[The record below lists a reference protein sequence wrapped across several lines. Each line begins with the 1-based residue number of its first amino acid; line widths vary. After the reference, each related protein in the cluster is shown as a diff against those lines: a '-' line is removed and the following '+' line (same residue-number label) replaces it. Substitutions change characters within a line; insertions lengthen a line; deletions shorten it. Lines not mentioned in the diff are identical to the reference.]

1 MIQSQKQQYP
11 YWSKMLEN
19 QLQEK
24 QQNDF
29 QFKQDQ
35 ELRKQRYKQELQ
47 TDMMLHQ
54 QKKQVQQSQNQ
65 QLESIMLETLRQR
78 ESKKLKEMEERKIKQ
93 IQTSLDNLNNLMIKK
108 KMNLERSYNNQQL
121 DKEFIRQEQMRE
133 MKTIEEKKQK
143 KEEEAKLLKV
153 TYDDMI
159 NNKRQLR
166 QELQQNAPTSIPTLI
181 NEQSKAK
188 IDTKKYQVELQKQLE
203 QKQKQLEELRLK
215 KIEERQKVEQKIEFE
230 KQKMMEN
237 KLKNYQAYKQYETEN
252 YELLLDRK
260 QQQQSNPSELK
271 LLQNPSQSK
280 LPRIYQDNYYPIE
293 RKKQLELLDRDLL
306 KYQLL
311 QQQQNIINHN
321 HTILSPVQDKVQDGT
336 KSESS
341 KQTKQSKQSKQ
352 ASNTLNQLVPQQ
364 QQQQQVQV
372 STPSQKSRNSKL
384 NPQNPIVHLNQRY
397 VPKKR
402 SFNIVTGII
411 TPN

>member
-1 MIQSQKQQYP
+1 MIQSQQQQYP
-11 YWSKMLEN
+11 YWSKVLEN
-19 QLQEK
+19 QWQEK

-54 QKKQVQQSQNQ
+54 QKKQVQQNFNQ

-78 ESKKLKEMEERKIKQ
+78 ESKKLKEIEERKIKQ

-121 DKEFIRQEQMRE
+121 DKEFIRQEQMKE
-133 MKTIEEKKQK
+133 MKSIEEKKQK

-159 NNKRQLR
+159 YNKRKLR
-166 QELQQNAPTSIPTLI
+166 QEQQQNAQTSIPTLT
-181 NEQSKAK
+181 NEQNRTKV
-188 IDTKKYQVELQKQLE
+188 DTKKYQEELQKQLE
-203 QKQKQLEELRLK
+203 QKQKQLEEMRLK

-230 KQKMMEN
+230 KQRMMEN

-260 QQQQSNPSELK
+260 QQQQSNPTELI

-311 QQQQNIINHN
+311 QQQQKIINHN
-321 HTILSPVQDKVQDGT
+321 HTILSPVQDNVQDGT

-341 KQTKQSKQSKQ
+341 KHTKQSKQSKQ
-352 ASNTLNQLVPQQ
+352 ASNALNQQVPQ

-384 NPQNPIVHLNQRY
+384 NTNNPIVHLNQRY